1 MRKTLYIV
9 SMLLFSAMSYAQVEL
24 LHTFT
29 TPRSLSISFPEIEI
43 PSFFSFPSNCYY
55 YPENNSD
62 AFVTTY
68 YYYNADFTLER
79 TESHDF
85 SIVRTV
91 PAELQELTSEGYSY
105 YYHTNLSN
113 HLINTDDYFEYLVY
127 LRGGGPQYAYIINS
141 QGELISDLGNI
152 ARGSVSFHNA
162 NGQVR
167 MRITYDGDQGGSY
180 CEYNLIYSCGGN
192 ATRITENSNINKKA
206 SDAYP
211 NPATE
216 YVNIPYELN
225 EGETAT
231 IKIYDVNGKQIDQKQ
246 IGFHFNNIKLDVS
259 NYRPGTY
266 IYEYN
271 GKANRFI
278 VQ

>member
-1 MRKTLYIV
+1 
-9 SMLLFSAMSYAQVEL
+9 MLLFSAMSYAQVEL
-24 LHTFT
+24 LHTFSREIT
-29 TPRSLSISFPEIEI
+29 IGYPIIEI
-43 PSFFSFPSNCYY
+43 PSLYSSPSNSYY
-55 YPENNSD
+55 YYESSNN
-62 AFVTTY
+62 VTTC
-68 YYYNADFTLER
+68 YYYNADFTLEG
-79 TESHDF
+79 TESHDY
-85 SIVRTV
+85 SICYTV
-91 PAELQELTSEGYSY
+91 PTELQAATSAAGFSNVYWKIS
-105 YYHTNLSN
+105 LSN
-113 HLINTDDYFEYLVY
+113 HLINTDDYYEYIVL
-127 LRGGGPQYAYIINS
+127 LRRDSYEYYTYIINS
-141 QGELISDLGNI
+141 QGELILDIGYTT
-152 ARGSVSFHNA
+152 AFPSVVFHNV

-167 MRITYDGDQGGSY
+167 MCLTLEDYQDGHYQTYTQ
-180 CEYNLIYSCGGN
+180 IYSCGGN